1 MWLWRGRGVVAGALR
16 ARGRPRGAGTARC
29 SGRASPQDLAVPNG
43 SWSVAMREHH
53 ERLLRGTA
61 DGSWRRVPS
70 YRNVVDHFPAVGQGT
85 GTRLFLRN
93 LDTEG
98 AGFEYV
104 TFLHSAGGRVL
115 CLCQLGPYLE
125 GHPGFT
131 HGGAI
136 ASIIDTTLGTCAL
149 DAAGVVMTA
158 QLSIDFLAPVP
169 LGSVV
174 LVDGRV
180 DRREGRK
187 LFLSCE
193 VRGAA
198 GDTLHAKAT
207 GLFIQLDTTKS
218 PRPACST
225 R

>member
-1 MWLWRGRGVVAGALR
+1 
-16 ARGRPRGAGTARC
+16 
-29 SGRASPQDLAVPNG
+29 
-43 SWSVAMREHH
+43 MREHY
-53 ERLLRGTA
+53 ERLMRGTA

-70 YRNVVDHFPAVGQGT
+70 YRNILDHFPVAVGQGT
-85 GTRLFLRN
+85 RTRLFLRN

-104 TFLHSAGGRVL
+104 TFLHSAGGRAL
-115 CLCQLGPYLE
+115 CLCQPGPYLE
-125 GHPGFT
+125 GPPGFM
-131 HGGAI
+131 HGGAV

-180 DRREGRK
+180 DRRDGRK

-218 PRPACST
+218 PRPACDT